1 MKDIRYKVRWK
12 KAEEQHR
19 NVGMT
24 KKIFS
29 QMFHGISE
37 VCPNY
42 VAIDLGDFDEEQ
54 KLYVVFNE
62 TTEVSEYLLIPK
74 DADVSDELKKRK

>member
-12 KAEEQHR
+12 KQKSSIVMWDDE
-19 NVGMT
+19 
-24 KKIFS
+24 KIFS

-54 KLYVVFNE
+54 NYMLYLMKPQKS
-62 TTEVSEYLLIPK
+62 VSIF
-74 DADVSDELKKRK
+74 

>member
-1 MKDIRYKVRWK
+1 
-12 KAEEQHR
+12 
-19 NVGMT
+19 
-24 KKIFS
+24 
-29 QMFHGISE
+29 MFHGISE

>member
-1 MKDIRYKVRWK
+1 ME
-12 KAEEQHR
+12 KAEDIVMWDDE
-19 NVGMT
+19 
-24 KKIFS
+24 KIFS

-54 KLYVVFNE
+54 NYMSYLMKPQKS
-62 TTEVSEYLLIPK
+62 VSIF
-74 DADVSDELKKRK
+74 

>member
-1 MKDIRYKVRWK
+1 
-12 KAEEQHR
+12 
-19 NVGMT
+19 
-24 KKIFS
+24 
-29 QMFHGISE
+29 MFHGISE

-54 KLYVVFNE
+54 KNYMSYLMKPQKS
-62 TTEVSEYLLIPK
+62 VSIFLIPK